1 MLSPCHQFASK
12 FRCISHVA
20 EKETCALQLQQTHR
34 YPSLSIPNCEAH
46 LSLSVQDRTF
56 EFYIKS
62 PQTSYFLKK
71 AAGIS
76 LGGGDAGHSSAGQV
90 TIKHVYEI
98 AKIKQQDP
106 GSTYMS
112 LESVSKSILG
122 TARSM
127 GIIVTRELE

>member
-1 MLSPCHQFASK
+1 M
-12 FRCISHVA
+12 
-20 EKETCALQLQQTHR
+20 
-34 YPSLSIPNCEAH
+34 
-46 LSLSVQDRTF
+46 QDRTF

-76 LGGGDAGHSSAGQV
+76 LGGGDAGHSNAGQV

-98 AKIKQQDP
+98 AKIKQKDP

-112 LESVSKSILG
+112 LESVSKSIMG

-127 GIIVTRELE
+127 GIIVTKELD